1 MFHVIHSAVD
11 GGALSPA
18 PRLPALHLSSD
29 CSPPSDGE
37 EVVHRDRPLL
47 PLPCDW
53 QRPFRAVCYPQRQH
67 RSDDLSHSGP
77 RFLEDF
83 VAAIMLRPAG
93 SVPFR
98 PAVAE
103 IAAPVETD
111 DTLVV
116 RIIGGDVA
124 AFTVLVER
132 YKHPVYAL
140 AYRLLGNATDA
151 EDAAQETFV
160 RAYTRLTS
168 YQLGSRFG
176 SWLLAITSHWCIDS
190 LRRKRALSLEAASEG
205 RGDLGILASIEE
217 EPEIVALHRERQHEV
232 RAWLD
237 QLPAPYRAVLELRYW
252 HDLSYNE
259 ISETTGLP
267 VSTVRM
273 RLFRARQLLST
284 RCGTAAPTG

>member
-1 MFHVIHSAVD
+1 MT
-11 GGALSPA
+11 
-18 PRLPALHLSSD
+18 
-29 CSPPSDGE
+29 
-37 EVVHRDRPLL
+37 
-47 PLPCDW
+47 
-53 QRPFRAVCYPQRQH
+53 
-67 RSDDLSHSGP
+67 
-77 RFLEDF
+77 
-83 VAAIMLRPAG
+83 AIMLNSTPAI
-93 SVPFR
+93 PFAR
-98 PAVAE
+98 SNAETAPAVG
-103 IAAPVETD
+103 TD
-111 DTLVV
+111 DMLV
-116 RIIGGDVA
+116 IQILDGDAA
-124 AFTVLVER
+124 AFTLLVER
-132 YKHPVYAL
+132 YKRPVYAL

-205 RGDLGILASIEE
+205 RGDLGTPASAEE
-217 EPEIVALHRERQHEV
+217 QPEAVALHRERQYEV

-273 RLFRARQLLST
+273 RLFRARQLFST
-284 RCGTAAPTG
+284 QCGGIGAR

>member
-1 MFHVIHSAVD
+1 MTVMMLNST
-11 GGALSPA
+11 PA
-18 PRLPALHLSSD
+18 IPFARSNAETAPA
-29 CSPPSDGE
+29 
-37 EVVHRDRPLL
+37 
-47 PLPCDW
+47 
-53 QRPFRAVCYPQRQH
+53 
-67 RSDDLSHSGP
+67 
-77 RFLEDF
+77 
-83 VAAIMLRPAG
+83 
-93 SVPFR
+93 
-98 PAVAE
+98 
-103 IAAPVETD
+103 VETD
-111 DTLVV
+111 DMLVV
-116 RIIGGDVA
+116 RLLNGDAA
-124 AFTVLVER
+124 AFTALVER
-132 YKHPVYAL
+132 YKRPVYAL

-205 RGDLGILASIEE
+205 RGDLGTPASAEE
-217 EPEIVALHRERQHEV
+217 QPEAVALHRERQHEV

-252 HDLSYNE
+252 RDLSYNE

-273 RLFRARQLLST
+273 RLFRARQLLGT
-284 RCGTAAPTG
+284 QCGGPGRGDAALTL

>member
-1 MFHVIHSAVD
+1 
-11 GGALSPA
+11 
-18 PRLPALHLSSD
+18 
-29 CSPPSDGE
+29 
-37 EVVHRDRPLL
+37 
-47 PLPCDW
+47 
-53 QRPFRAVCYPQRQH
+53 
-67 RSDDLSHSGP
+67 
-77 RFLEDF
+77 
-83 VAAIMLRPAG
+83 MLVG
-93 SVPFR
+93 
-98 PAVAE
+98 
-103 IAAPVETD
+103 
-111 DTLVV
+111 
-116 RIIGGDVA
+116 RIIDGDTA
-124 AFTVLVER
+124 AFTLLVER
-132 YKHPVYAL
+132 YKRPVYAL

-168 YQLGSRFG
+168 YQPGSRFG

-205 RGDLGILASIEE
+205 RGDLGTPASVKEQ
-217 EPEIVALHRERQHEV
+217 PEAVALDRERQHEV

-252 HDLSYNE
+252 QDLSYNE

-284 RCGTAAPTG
+284 QRGAATPTL